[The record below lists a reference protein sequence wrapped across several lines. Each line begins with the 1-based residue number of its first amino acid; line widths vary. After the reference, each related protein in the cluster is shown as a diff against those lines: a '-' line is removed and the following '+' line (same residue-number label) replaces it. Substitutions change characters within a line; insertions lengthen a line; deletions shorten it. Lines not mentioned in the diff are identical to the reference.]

1 MKVIKLIAITAFAC
15 TFAVGCA
22 CTQKLPSVTLGGAA
36 NNDAV
41 LAAKAS
47 KEEVSLTLPLVDVN
61 VPLPSLKGNSEE

>member
-1 MKVIKLIAITAFAC
+1 MKVIKLIAIMAFTS
-15 TFAVGCA
+15 TFIVGCA

-47 KEEVSLTLPLVDVN
+47 KEEVSLTLPLVNVN